1 MNLKQTFDRVDDLGY
16 QVIDQG
22 INASLLEELMNI
34 KNTVES
40 YNSSDIYKIYILR
53 DIAEIIDIAFF
64 DIALD
69 IELRNIYN
77 GGKHYE

>member
-16 QVIDQG
+16 KVINEG
-22 INASLLEELMNI
+22 INKETLKELMDI
-34 KNTVES
+34 KNIVES
-40 YNSSDIYKIYILR
+40 YNGSDIFKDYIIR

-69 IELRNIYN
+69 IELRAIYN
-77 GGKHYE
+77 GR